1 MHSFREA
8 KQRDAAI
15 VDSFMPVP
23 LFVYGND
30 QFTIKLFAVSIK
42 LRFSSG
48 VRELIDA
55 LFYGS
60 FHLRQVKTSHLKNC
74 SVLSDEVPVLKK
86 SAIVKFFVVISRRK
100 TMHIASYLFSDCC
113 FSAAK
118 ISLLTLTVA
127 SLDNHLVLHAR
138 CN

>member
-23 LFVYGND
+23 RFVYGND

-100 TMHIASYLFSDCC
+100 TMHIASYLFFDCC